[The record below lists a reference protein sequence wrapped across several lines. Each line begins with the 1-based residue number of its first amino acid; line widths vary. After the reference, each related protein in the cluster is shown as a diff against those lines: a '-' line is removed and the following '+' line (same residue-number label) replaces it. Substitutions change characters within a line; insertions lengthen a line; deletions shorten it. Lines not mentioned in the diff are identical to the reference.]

1 MKNGTGLVQE
11 QKCGSQ
17 IRRMC
22 INWKLVSNANSQAP
36 QAGGCRLE
44 PAISFNNPWKRFWY
58 LPKCENHRARE
69 SLFFFPL
76 KFFSS
81 SLRNTQSFHHNELLR
96 IHFVI
101 HLLPTRLFKLRVSMH
116 WVWWIKSYNN
126 KSHNKYI
133 NKLPRTPLANLKI
146 GMWLLSI
153 QKTLN
158 SCVGFS
164 SCMLTCFTQLFLIQD
179 LKEKPKNPERQIR
192 WQDKL

>member
-1 MKNGTGLVQE
+1 MGPDSCRSRSVGPRFAECASTESWSAMQILRPHRLEVAGWNQQSLLITPGRDSDTCQSVRTTGL
-11 QKCGSQ
+11 
-17 IRRMC
+17 
-22 INWKLVSNANSQAP
+22 
-36 QAGGCRLE
+36 
-44 PAISFNNPWKRFWY
+44 
-58 LPKCENHRARE
+58 ENHY
-69 SLFFFPL
+69 FFFPL

-192 WQDKL
+192 WRDKL